1 MPAHVRFQG
10 FGAPGG
16 LDAWQRLSV
25 CLILHRQKQQ
35 SQPEGQEGDLL
46 MRESAMTAEE
56 DTLPT
61 MTLQLSLIEQPLAF
75 NIQVEN

>member
-1 MPAHVRFQG
+1 
-10 FGAPGG
+10 
-16 LDAWQRLSV
+16 
-25 CLILHRQKQQ
+25 
-35 SQPEGQEGDLL
+35 